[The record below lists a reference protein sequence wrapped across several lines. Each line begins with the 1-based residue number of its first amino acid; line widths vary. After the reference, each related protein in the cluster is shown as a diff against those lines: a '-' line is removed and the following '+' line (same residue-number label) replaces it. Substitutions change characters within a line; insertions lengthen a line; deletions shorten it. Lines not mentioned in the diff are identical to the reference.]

1 VSSALILRGR
11 IESAL
16 SHKYSAAL
24 TPRPN
29 HVPELVPTGIPPL
42 DQALCGGIPRA
53 TITEVCGSALHS
65 SGSTSLML
73 SILALRTR
81 AAERCALVD
90 ASDCLSPAS
99 ITRAGIQSSYLLWQ
113 RCGGDGRR
121 IKNVKTKL
129 KALEQAVAVADLV
142 LKSGSF
148 GTICL
153 DLTDI
158 AEDALLRVPLTSWW
172 RFSSALKNTTTT
184 FVLLVTRSVAKSCAG
199 LVLELGFRSARWQ
212 AGQGQEF
219 SISAQSAPTSFCRPL
234 PLSIELGARVLQARA
249 FDASVR
255 KRVQSAHTEFQIETM
270 WA

>member
-1 VSSALILRGR
+1 MSSALILRSR

-16 SHKYSAAL
+16 AHKCSAAL
-24 TPRPN
+24 TPKP
-29 HVPELVPTGIPPL
+29 HHATELVPTGIAAL

-53 TITEVCGSALHS
+53 AITEVCGSALHS

-73 SILALRTR
+73 SLLALRTQ

-90 ASDCLSPAS
+90 ASDCLAPAS
-99 ITRAGIQSSYLLWQ
+99 VMQAGIQSSYLLWQ
-113 RCGGDGRR
+113 RCGGNGRR
-121 IKNVKTKL
+121 IKNVNAKL
-129 KALEQAVAVADLV
+129 KALEQAVAVADMV

-153 DLTDI
+153 DLTGI
-158 AEDALLRVPLTSWW
+158 AEDPLLRVPLSSWW
-172 RFSSALKNTTTT
+172 RFSSALKNTAIA
-184 FVLLVTRSVAKSCAG
+184 FMLLVSRSVAKSCAG

-212 AGQGQEF
+212 AGNGQEF
-219 SISAQSAPTSFCRPL
+219 SISRHSAPTSFCRPL
-234 PLSIELGARVLQARA
+234 PLSIALAVRVLEARA

-255 KRVQSAHTEFQIETM
+255 KKIQSAEAEFQLETM